1 MIAFLYLRY
10 TLPLFETSAVI
21 QIDRND
27 EARSMFGLTGSF
39 EEDNFM
45 AKKVELIRSAV
56 FLQRVAEKL
65 PLTESYF
72 EKGTILDYEQFQT
85 SPYRVEFNIKS
96 NSIYGVPIFVEFEDN
111 AKCILRYEREK
122 GKEQKLEIPLTS
134 KAVFPEV
141 DISLTNINYSRL
153 DEERQFL
160 SEKKYYFIIND
171 PDQIIPQIVAKLNV
185 EPLNQAGNTIMIRY
199 QDNCAEKAAAIVN
212 TIAEEF
218 KSYDI
223 EKQAESANK
232 MLEFIDS
239 RMDIIYDT
247 LVKSQEDII
256 KFKKTYGIDST
267 ATNNLLPSMTSRLND
282 YQNQLVEIELES
294 NKLQEI
300 EKNIKVSNNSD
311 LTRLIVLTSGSDFR
325 GSISSL
331 LTSLQGMIITREKLL
346 YDLTENSGQIKELD
360 YQIALQKKLITES
373 IEYLNINLNERK
385 KEIEEKIVMYQGK
398 LGVDGD
404 SYNPVDLASLER
416 ISKINESYYTQLVN
430 KKAEF
435 QLAKAGYVSQNV
447 ILQRSAVPT
456 QPISP
461 IRNTIYIIAIALSLF
476 LGMAIIVVR
485 YVLFNN
491 ILSLNDIFKYTEISV
506 IGLVPRYP
514 LKIPVSQLIVDE
526 HPRSLIAEA
535 LRSIRTNLQ
544 FLNNE
549 IGPKIIAFSSTISGE
564 GKTFVAIN
572 LAGVIAFSDKKVVV
586 IDLDLRKPKIHIGFG
601 VDNHKG
607 MSTILSHKTEI
618 DECIKHS
625 SIKNLD
631 FITAGPVPPNPSEL
645 IFSQDTDEVLK
656 YLQTKYDFIII
667 DNPPVGLVTDG
678 IKALSIADYPL
689 YVIKANYSKK
699 YYILDLERMVEDS
712 KIKKISIVLNAA
724 EPVNNTYK
732 YGKKYS
738 SKNKGYGYGY
748 GYG

>member
-1 MIAFLYLRY
+1 MGFLIMGLLIAFLYLRY

-27 EARSMFGLTGSF
+27 EARSMFGLVGSY

-56 FLQRVAEKL
+56 FLQRVTEKL
-65 PLTESYF
+65 PLSESYF

-85 SPYRVEFNIKS
+85 SPYRVEYTVKS
-96 NSIYGVPIFVEFEDN
+96 DAIYGIPISVEFEDN
-111 AKCILRYEREK
+111 AKCLLKYEIEK
-122 GKEQKLEIPLTS
+122 GNEQKLEIPLTS
-134 KAVFPEV
+134 KAVFPEIDV
-141 DISLTNINYSRL
+141 SLANINYSRL
-153 DEERQFL
+153 EEERRFL
-160 SEKKYYFIIND
+160 SDKKYYFIINN
-171 PDQIIPQIVAKLNV
+171 PNQIIPQIVSKLHV

-199 QDNCAEKAAAIVN
+199 QDNCAEKATAIVN

-218 KSYDI
+218 QSYDI

-232 MLEFIDS
+232 MLEFIES

-256 KFKKTYGIDST
+256 NFKKSYGIDSVGT
-267 ATNNLLPSMTSRLND
+267 SNLLPSLTSRLND

-300 EKNIKVSNNSD
+300 EKNIKVASNSD

-331 LTSLQGMIITREKLL
+331 LTSLQGMVITREKLL

-360 YQIALQKKLITES
+360 YQIALQKKLIRES

-385 KEIEEKIVMYQGK
+385 KEIEEKIALYQGK
-398 LGVDGD
+398 LGVDGE

-447 ILQRSAVPT
+447 ILQRSGIPT

-461 IRNTIYIIAIALSLF
+461 IRNTIYIIAVALSLF
-476 LGMAIIVVR
+476 LGMAIIIVR

-491 ILSLNDIFKYTEISV
+491 ILSLNDIFKYTDISV

-625 SIKNLD
+625 AIKNLD

-699 YYILDLERMVEDS
+699 YYIL
-712 KIKKISIVLNAA
+712 
-724 EPVNNTYK
+724 
-732 YGKKYS
+732 
-738 SKNKGYGYGY
+738 
-748 GYG
+748 